1 MRHVAATF
9 LADLQVPEAVAKS
22 ILGHQSSALVSYYG
36 RDTSKKN
43 REAIEKYAEQL
54 SNPRK

>member
-1 MRHVAATF
+1 VAATF